1 MQKIRHLLLQE
12 DFDDWFQ
19 DRWLKDQAETKRV
32 SFEDRVVTIE
42 YDVDS
47 PANVNGQNEVSY
59 ESLDRPKNNLEKSTN
74 QTAEK
79 KKVYIYDGS
88 KILSQLGINES

>member
-12 DFDDWFQ
+12 DFEDWFQ

-47 PANVNGQNEVSY
+47 PANVNGHNEVSY